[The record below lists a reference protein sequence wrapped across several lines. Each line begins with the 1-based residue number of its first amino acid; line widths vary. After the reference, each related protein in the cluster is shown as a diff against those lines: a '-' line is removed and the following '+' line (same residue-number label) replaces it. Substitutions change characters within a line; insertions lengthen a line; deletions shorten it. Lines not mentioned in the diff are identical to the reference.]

1 MIILMHGFNS
11 NHRDFI
17 KVAELAAS
25 KGLYAVSIPAP
36 LEGSRPG
43 GYQWKRGDVALT
55 HRYVQAIRE
64 DIANSTDASK
74 DRIWLAGF
82 SQGGLH
88 GASLVALYPEHYR
101 GVLAISPAG
110 WSTVPDA
117 VKPSDLSREVVVV
130 AGNSE
135 PERYAKKTQEVEALM
150 KKAGLLE
157 QSRRHPGAHHFP
169 RDWQQQFGEVFA
181 RWGKSQ

>member
-17 KVAELAAS
+17 QVAELAAS
-25 KGLYAVSIPAP
+25 HSLYAVSIPAP

-43 GYQWKRGDVALT
+43 GYQWKRGDIALT

-64 DIANSTDASK
+64 DIANATSASN

-110 WSTVPDA
+110 WSPVPDA
-117 VKPSDLSREVVVV
+117 VKPSDLPREVFVV
-130 AGNSE
+130 AGDNE

-169 RDWQQQFGEVFA
+169 RDWRQQFGEVFV
-181 RWGKSQ
+181 RWGKVK